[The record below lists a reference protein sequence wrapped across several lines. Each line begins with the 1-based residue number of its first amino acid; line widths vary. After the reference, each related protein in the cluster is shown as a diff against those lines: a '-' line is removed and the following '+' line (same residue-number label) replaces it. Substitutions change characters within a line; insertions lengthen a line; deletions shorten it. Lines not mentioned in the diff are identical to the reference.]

1 MALWKFTNFNKY
13 GNPRTRIMF
22 RPDGDGF
29 SHGPGFGSTMVSRF
43 QYEVKG
49 GNVPPALLEVNGK
62 TYIVPWWKEVEPE
75 TTLNDINW
83 IKPKI
88 KRREPIVE
96 MHVSG
101 SNPDIKYKTSYHPGS
116 GNYYCNCPG
125 KWRAHDGRCKHI
137 KLLENKVNE

>member
-1 MALWKFTNFNKY
+1 M
-13 GNPRTRIMF
+13 
-22 RPDGDGF
+22 
-29 SHGPGFGSTMVSRF
+29 
-43 QYEVKG
+43 
-49 GNVPPALLEVNGK
+49 
-62 TYIVPWWKEVEPE
+62 PWWKEVEPE